1 MKKALLVGVLA
12 VGWLWLPSAALA
24 QGMMGNSVVDD
35 HTALEEAEGKE
46 VWEKL
51 QAKQLDCK
59 DVSEEGFEALGEYF
73 MGQMMGDAHA
83 AMNTMIV
90 QMMGEALEEQM
101 HGVMGKRLSGCDSQA
116 EFPLQGRGF
125 VPMMGMMG
133 AFGGGLP
140 TRWGGFGGGSIVNL
154 VLGVW
159 LVVGVLAA
167 IWLLKQ
173 IGKKN

>member
-35 HTALEEAEGKE
+35 HTALEEAEGKD

-90 QMMGEALEEQM
+90 QMMGEAGEEQM
-101 HGVMGKRLSGCDSQA
+101 HGV
-116 EFPLQGRGF
+116 
-125 VPMMGMMG
+125 MGMMG

-173 IGKKN
+173 IGK